1 MSFSGGASLG
11 FTVTGKSSP
20 TTTMILRAPTS
31 ITSFRKDAE
40 SQVLGFSRSNVR
52 GYLSLWEAQNAYK
65 NHLQELQEAKMVSY
79 AVMKDRREESTLPSY
94 RNDGSMSEA
103 HHGSIKNSEPP
114 DGNGGH
120 ASSQTEYISPKRA
133 LGNRVGQKD
142 GVDAPEEEIINSNA
156 PQAALPS
163 RSEIESDFE
172 YLRMELEKDDSSE
185 IESDFEYLRMEL
197 EKDGS
202 LESIEG
208 YGSER
213 LLSLED
219 KEDVDIKAQEN
230 NCSIGGRFESRPDQ
244 AYPDPQPRDRTK
256 VPLNEERIEL
266 EPWTPSTAGVKRRA
280 AADLETAPK
289 MKSPRLEKQT
299 NNYIKQEDGASQD
312 TGLSQPDSGY
322 ASAEV
327 RPEYPSHCVD
337 IKNEAGVR
345 SVTKDID
352 FKFSY
357 PWVVSS
363 DSREWYDG
371 STLDECLSRAFKDVT
386 SKCDPPLCQEQM
398 DLIQVIM
405 SRRNVFYTGSAGCGK
420 STVLKAFVE
429 ILRKAGMHVY
439 VVASTGIA
447 SIAIGG
453 KTFWS
458 YAGWSPNLMKRAI
471 EELKAL
477 AHNKQTWRRHNHTE
491 VLVIDEISMMEN
503 HYFERLNVI
512 LKESR
517 AHGRDKAFGGI
528 QLIVTGDFCQ
538 LPPVKPFQHCYPCGR
553 ELLPASGGIY
563 RCSEHGDF
571 RHSDQFAFQSVA
583 WKECDFVHI
592 NLRNIH
598 RQSDP
603 EFKRILERIRLSKP
617 LNTKDRN
624 LLLHHKSETTGA
636 VKLFPKRRQAKA
648 VNDREFALLDDPIK
662 TFPCWDHFQH
672 NPKHWHLD
680 YKKER
685 DPDTNT
691 LIALEDQRF
700 ESELKLRVGMRV
712 ILLVNLDFHAEL
724 ANGSQGVVVGF
735 RKAEH
740 IQDVS
745 PSNEHAVYKCA
756 RVAEFVAKESTKEY
770 PVVRF
775 INGEERTIF
784 PSCQVDELGDQEPGV
799 DEPYSLISRTQIPL
813 MAAWAMTI
821 HKCQG
826 MTLKRVIVDLSDAWE
841 CGQEYV
847 ALSRATSLEGLKV
860 EALSRRLKEGDPQV
874 AKFLLENFGSLQ
886 AD

>member
-1 MSFSGGASLG
+1 
-11 FTVTGKSSP
+11 
-20 TTTMILRAPTS
+20 MILRAPTS
-31 ITSFRKDAE
+31 ITSFRKNAE

-52 GYLSLWEAQNAYK
+52 GYLSLGEAQDAYK
-65 NHLQELQEAKMVSY
+65 SHLQGLQEAQMVSY
-79 AVMKDRREESTLPSY
+79 AVMKGRREESTLPSY
-94 RNDGSMSEA
+94 RNDGSTSETDD
-103 HHGSIKNSEPP
+103 GSIKTSEPP
-114 DGNGGH
+114 DGNGGP
-120 ASSQTEYISPKRA
+120 ASSQTEYISPKRSF
-133 LGNRVGQKD
+133 GYGVGQKD

-156 PQAALPS
+156 PQAALPN

-172 YLRMELEKDDSSE
+172 HLREELEKDDSSE
-185 IESDFEYLRMEL
+185 IESDFQYLRMEL

-202 LESIEG
+202 SESIEG
-208 YGSER
+208 YCSER

-219 KEDVDIKAQEN
+219 KEDVDIKAQED
-230 NCSIGGRFESRPDQ
+230 NCSIEGRFECPIDQ
-244 AYPDPQPRDRTK
+244 AYPDPQLRDTTK
-256 VPLNEERIEL
+256 VSLNEEPIEL
-266 EPWTPSTAGVKRRA
+266 EPWIPSTAGVKRRA
-280 AADLETAPK
+280 AAELETALN
-289 MKSPRLEKQT
+289 MKSPRLEKRQT
-299 NNYIKQEDGASQD
+299 ITSSRNTELLKILDYRSQ
-312 TGLSQPDSGY
+312 TPDMQ
-322 ASAEV
+322 A
-327 RPEYPSHCVD
+327 P
-337 IKNEAGVR
+337 R

-352 FKFSY
+352 FKSDY
-357 PWVVSS
+357 PWVVGS

-371 STLDECLSRAFKDVT
+371 STLDERLSRAFSDVT

-398 DLIQVIM
+398 DLIQLIM
-405 SRRNVFYTGSAGCGK
+405 SGRNVFYTGSAGCGK

-429 ILRKAGMHVY
+429 ILRKAGRHVY

-447 SIAIGG
+447 SIAVGG

-471 EELKAL
+471 EKLKVL
-477 AHNKQTWRRHNHTE
+477 AHNKRTWHRHNHTE

-563 RCSEHGDF
+563 RCIEHGEF
-571 RHSDQFAFQSVA
+571 RHSDQFAFKSVA
-583 WKECDFVHI
+583 WKECEFVYI
-592 NLRNIH
+592 NLKNIH

-617 LNTKDRN
+617 INTNDRN
-624 LLLHHKSETTGA
+624 LLLNHTSETAGA

-672 NPKHWHLD
+672 NPNHWHLD

-685 DPDTNT
+685 DPETNT
-691 LIALEDQRF
+691 LIALEDHRF
-700 ESELKLRVGMRV
+700 ESELNLRVGMRV

-724 ANGSQGVVVGF
+724 VNGSQGVVVGF
-735 RKAEH
+735 RKEEH
-740 IQDVS
+740 IQDVC

-756 RVAEFVAKESTKEY
+756 RVADFIAQASTKEY

-775 INGEERTIF
+775 IDGEERTIF
-784 PSCQVDELGDQEPGV
+784 PSCQVDELGDREPV
-799 DEPYSLISRTQIPL
+799 DEGPYSLISRTQIPL

-826 MTLKRVIVDLSDAWE
+826 MTLKRVVVDLSDAWE

-860 EALSRRLKEGDPQV
+860 EALSQRVKEGDPQV
-874 AKFLLENFGSLQ
+874 AKFLLENFGSLE